1 MSLGAELPAAGM
13 AAPASIGG
21 ALAQST
27 VQFIDVSFTMQGTD
41 SVIEKVRDRPATAP
55 FAYIVT
61 PNVDHVVRLQRSRSD
76 LWPAYRAAWM
86 TLCDSRILARL
97 AKRVGFALPVVP
109 GSDLTA
115 ELFEHVIEPGDRV
128 AIVGG
133 RPAVIAQLAQQY
145 GLTNVVHHDPPMGFI
160 KNPIAVADAVRFLM
174 DARARYIFLA
184 VGSPQQEILA
194 YRAKRAGGITGIG
207 FCVGASLDFLTGVQD
222 RAPPIL
228 QRMSLEWLYR
238 LGSNPRRMWRR
249 YLIEGPEIFQI
260 ERSWRRG
267 RTQQ

>member
-13 AAPASIGG
+13 AAPIAVGA

-115 ELFEHVIEPGDRV
+115 ELFEHAIQPDDRV

-133 RPAVIAQLAQQY
+133 RPSVIAQLAEQY

-174 DARARYIFLA
+174 NARARYVFLA

-194 YRAKRAGGITGIG
+194 YRAKRAGGVTGIG

-222 RAPPIL
+222 RAPPIM

-238 LGSNPRRMWRR
+238 LSSNPKRMWRR
-249 YLIEGPEIFQI
+249 YLVEGPEIFQI

-267 RTQQ
+267 RAQP